1 MSHPRLTTIY
11 ETDPKYSTKE
21 GAMNKIYGLFH
32 KNLFEQ
38 YPWTRS
44 SHGVS
49 PTAHDY
55 LCMKQTVKNI
65 LVRHIQISKS
75 TCLSYEKEVGLEGA
89 DRRVVV
95 VGL

>member
-21 GAMNKIYGLFH
+21 GARNKIYGLFH

-49 PTAHDY
+49 PTAY

-75 TCLSYEKEVGLEGA
+75 ICLSYEKEGGLEGVG
-89 DRRVVV
+89 RRVVV